1 MPLIGVNGGLLG
13 TIRTPRSNAATG
25 LWTLNEQVIYKRQN
39 AWIND
44 SLFSDVSLLLHM
56 NGSNGST
63 TFTDSSG
70 TPKTVTANGNAQIS
84 TTQSQ
89 YGGASGLFDGTGDNL
104 QVASPSTSLIDWY
117 SSSFTVE
124 YWIRATSFT
133 QAPTT
138 GAPVVV
144 GNMTP
149 TSATNYW
156 SFGPI
161 SNGTVRFYYFNGST
175 VTLTT
180 AGTISTSIWTHLAF
194 VNNANSLTIYI
205 DGVAAA
211 TGAISGTPQS
221 STGTPFAVG
230 QFNNTGYAGYIDD
243 LRLTTSARYTAN
255 FTPPAA
261 PFPDA

>member
-1 MPLIGVNGGLLG
+1 MIGLNGGLLG
-13 TIRTPRSNAATG
+13 KPRTAGARNAIG
-25 LWTLNEQVIYKRQN
+25 LWTPNEQSIYQRQGS
-39 AWIND
+39 WVND
-44 SLFSDVSLLLHM
+44 ARFADVPLLLHM
-56 NGSNGST
+56 DGTNGST
-63 TFTDSSG
+63 TFTDSSS

-84 TTQSQ
+84 TAQSKF
-89 YGGASGLFDGTGDNL
+89 GGASGLFDGTGDNL
-104 QVASPSTSLIDWY
+104 QISSPATSLINWY
-117 SSSFTVE
+117 TSSYTIE

-138 GAPVVV
+138 GAPIVV

-149 TSATNYW
+149 TSTTNYW

-175 VTLTT
+175 VSFTT
-180 AGTISTSIWTHLAF
+180 VGAISTATWTHLAF
-194 VNNANSLTIYI
+194 VNQSGALTIYI

-211 TGAISGTPQS
+211 TSTISGTPQS
-221 STGTPFAVG
+221 SASTAFAVG
-230 QFNNTGYAGYIDD
+230 QFNNTGFNGYLDD
-243 LRLTTSARYTAN
+243 LRITTSARYTAN